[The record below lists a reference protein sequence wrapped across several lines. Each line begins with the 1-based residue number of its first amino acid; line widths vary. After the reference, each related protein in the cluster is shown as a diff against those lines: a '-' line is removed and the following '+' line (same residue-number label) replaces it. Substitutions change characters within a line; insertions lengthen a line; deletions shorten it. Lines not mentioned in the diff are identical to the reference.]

1 MRKRDLPKPPK
12 LIKTKY
18 VWLLVIMAVAA
29 YAGLIYLALNNI
41 ANSTVFMILL
51 GAMVLL
57 PSLIMLPVY
66 NSITTHFDEIVKK
79 LDEDGEDEE
88 ETDG

>member
-1 MRKRDLPKPPK
+1 MKRSDLPKPPK
-12 LIKTKY
+12 LVKTKY
-18 VWLLVIMAVAA
+18 VWLLVLVAVLA

-57 PSLIMLPVY
+57 PSLIILPVY
-66 NSITTHFDEIVKK
+66 RSITNHFDEIMKK
-79 LDEDGEDEE
+79 IDEDGQDEDEIE
-88 ETDG
+88 N

>member
-1 MRKRDLPKPPK
+1 MRRRDLPKRPK
-12 LIKTKY
+12 LVKTKY
-18 VWLLVIMAVAA
+18 VWLLVIVAVLA

-41 ANSTVFMILL
+41 ANSKVFMILL

-66 NSITTHFDEIVKK
+66 HSINSHFDEIVKK
-79 LDEDGEDEE
+79 LDEDGMDEE
-88 ETDG
+88 EIEN